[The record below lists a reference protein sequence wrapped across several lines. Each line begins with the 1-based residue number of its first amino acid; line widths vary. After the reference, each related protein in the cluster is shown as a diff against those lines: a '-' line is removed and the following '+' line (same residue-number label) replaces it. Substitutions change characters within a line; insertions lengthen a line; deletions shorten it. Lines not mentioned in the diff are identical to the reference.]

1 MIKVVNFC
9 TRAVGERWERYYH
22 LYDDV
27 TTAVSQKFMAYM
39 HRRGHQVSAG
49 AARGAGLGLAYV
61 IHGPVM
67 HAISTPCMW
76 LVLECDVV
84 DRRSHQGHQGLAA
97 AALGLTMWHGAC
109 PESLSCSVSCPC
121 CAGGWLLQG
130 KVRVDQESGE
140 LKLLVKVNSQG
151 AGVDQRAKAVKDL
164 KQLSGNQSSMGCLM
178 CSASHTLAI
187 IM

>member
-1 MIKVVNFC
+1 MRLDRPVRGMIKVVNFC

-49 AARGAGLGLAYV
+49 AARGAGPGPAYV
-61 IHGPVM
+61 VHGPVM
-67 HAISTPCMW
+67 PWAISLNVRSTSCMW

-84 DRRSHQGHQGLAA
+84 DRPSHQGHQGLAA

-109 PESLSCSVSCPC
+109 PERWSSAVSCPC

-130 KVRVDQESGE
+130 KVRVDQETGE

-164 KQLSGNQSSMGCLM
+164 KQLSGN
-178 CSASHTLAI
+178 
-187 IM
+187 